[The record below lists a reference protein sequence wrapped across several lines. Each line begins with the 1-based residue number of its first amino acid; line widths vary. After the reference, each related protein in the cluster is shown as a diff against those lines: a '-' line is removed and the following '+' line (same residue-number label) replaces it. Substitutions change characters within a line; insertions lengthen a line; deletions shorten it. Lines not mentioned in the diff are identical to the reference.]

1 MRHCLLICFWVL
13 LTGTSSSAQ
22 NLEAGFF
29 LGASN
34 YQGDLQPTHFLFGES
49 KVAFG
54 GFVKY
59 PVLDYLSLRAS
70 ITKGTISGNDR
81 NSTISSGRQN
91 RNLNFRSDILDF
103 GLQAEFH
110 PLTLIYDD
118 KKIISPYL
126 MGGINGFT
134 FNPEA
139 FYIDRF
145 YALAPLGTEGQFLEG
160 SGVSP
165 YKRLQIA
172 IPAGVGIE
180 LKISDYNSIALE
192 FGIRKTFTDYLD
204 DVSGNY
210 PDLAQLAELDP
221 LAATLSYRRLDN
233 NGDPVEVPV
242 SGGKRG
248 NSNAGDLYYFFG
260 VNFGFN
266 ITNILNLGGGADDYS
281 IF

>member
-1 MRHCLLICFWVL
+1 MKNCLLSCLCIL
-13 LTGTSSSAQ
+13 LGGFSINGQ

-54 GFVKY
+54 GFIKY
-59 PVLDYLSLRAS
+59 PILDYLTLRAS
-70 ITKGTISGNDR
+70 VTKGTISGEDL
-81 NSTISSGRQN
+81 NSNVGTNRRR

-110 PLTLIYDD
+110 PLTIIYGE

-139 FYIDRF
+139 FYVDRF

-165 YKRLQIA
+165 YKRFQVS
-172 IPAGVGIE
+172 IPAGIGIE
-180 LKISDYNSIALE
+180 LKVSDYNTIGLE

-204 DVSGNY
+204 DVSGSY
-210 PDLAQLAELDP
+210 PDLNRLAELDP
-221 LAATLSYRRLDN
+221 LAATLSFRRVDAQGEPLPFPAE
-233 NGDPVEVPV
+233 G
-242 SGGKRG
+242 SQRG
-248 NSNAGDLYYFFG
+248 NPNAKDLYYFFG
-260 VNFGFN
+260 INFGFN
-266 ITNILNLGGGADDYS
+266 ISNILNLGGGPSDYS
-281 IF
+281 VF

>member
-1 MRHCLLICFWVL
+1 MKHCLLICFWVL

-34 YQGDLQPTHFLFGES
+34 YQGDLQPTHFLFAES
-49 KVAFG
+49 KVAYG
-54 GFVKY
+54 GFIKY
-59 PVLDYLSLRAS
+59 PVLDYLFVRAS
-70 ITKGTISGNDR
+70 ITKGTISGNDL
-81 NSTISSGRQN
+81 NSNIDSGRRR

-110 PLTLIYDD
+110 PLTLIYGES
-118 KKIISPYL
+118 KIISPYL
-126 MGGINGFT
+126 MGGVNGFT

-139 FYIDRF
+139 FHIDRF

-165 YKRLQIA
+165 YKRLQVS
-172 IPAGVGIE
+172 IPAGIGIE
-180 LKISDYNSIALE
+180 LKVSDYNSIALE

-204 DVSGNY
+204 DVSGSY
-210 PDLAQLAELDP
+210 PDLTQLAELDP
-221 LAATLSYRRLDN
+221 LAATLSFRKTDN
-233 NGDPVEVPV
+233 NGEPANLPAA
-242 SGGKRG
+242 GTQRG
-248 NSNAGDLYYFFG
+248 NPDAGDLYYFFG

-266 ITNILNLGGGADDYS
+266 ITNILNLGGGASDYS

>member
-1 MRHCLLICFWVL
+1 MKQRILICFCVL
-13 LTGTSSSAQ
+13 LAGASIMAQ

-49 KVAFG
+49 KVAYG

-59 PVLDYLSLRAS
+59 PVLEYLSLRAS
-70 ITKGTISGNDR
+70 FTKGTISGEDL
-81 NSTISSGRQN
+81 NSSVNSGRRR
-91 RNLNFRSDILDF
+91 RNFNFRSDILDF

-110 PLTLIYDD
+110 PLTLIYQE

-139 FYIDRF
+139 FYIDR
-145 YALAPLGTEGQFLEG
+145 YYDLAPLGTEGQYLEG

-165 YKRLQIA
+165 YSRFQVA
-172 IPAGVGIE
+172 IPAGIGVEI
-180 LKISDYNSIALE
+180 KISDYNSIALE

-204 DVSGNY
+204 DVSGSY

-221 LAATLSYRRLDN
+221 LAASLSFRKLDD
-233 NGDPVEVPV
+233 NGEPAAFPAT
-242 SGGKRG
+242 GAKRG
-248 NSNAGDLYYFFG
+248 NPDAKDLYYFFG
-260 VNFGFN
+260 VNFAFN
-266 ITNILNLGGGADDYS
+266 ITNILNLGGGPSNYS
-281 IF
+281 VW

>member
-1 MRHCLLICFWVL
+1 MKNYLLLSFCIL
-13 LTGTSSSAQ
+13 LSSASINAQ
-22 NLEAGFF
+22 NIEAGFF

-49 KVAFG
+49 KVAYG

-59 PVLDYLSLRAS
+59 PILEYLTVRAS
-70 ITKGTISGNDR
+70 ITKGTISGEDL
-81 NSTISSGRQN
+81 NSNVGSGRRR
-91 RNLNFRSDILDF
+91 RNLNFRSIILDF

-110 PLTLIYDD
+110 PLTIIYGE
-118 KKIISPYL
+118 KKTFSPYL
-126 MGGINGFT
+126 MAGINGFT

-165 YKRLQIA
+165 YKRFQVS
-172 IPAGVGIE
+172 IPAGIGIE
-180 LKISDYNSIALE
+180 LKVSDYNTIGLE

-204 DVSGNY
+204 DVSGSY
-210 PDLAQLAELDP
+210 PDLNKLAELDP
-221 LAATLSYRRLDN
+221 LAATLSFRKVDAEGELLPFSPE
-233 NGDPVEVPV
+233 G
-242 SGGKRG
+242 SQRG
-248 NSNAGDLYYFFG
+248 NPDANDLYYFFG

-266 ITNILNLGGGADDYS
+266 ISNILNLGGGPSDYS

>member
-1 MRHCLLICFWVL
+1 MKHRLLICLWVL
-13 LTGTSSSAQ
+13 FISISSSAQ

-49 KVAFG
+49 KVAYG
-54 GFVKY
+54 GFIKY

-70 ITKGTISGNDR
+70 ITKGTISGNDL
-81 NSTISSGRQN
+81 NSTIESGRRQ

-103 GLQAEFH
+103 GIQAEFH
-110 PLTLIYDD
+110 PLTLIYGET
-118 KKIISPYL
+118 KVISPYL

-145 YALAPLGTEGQFLEG
+145 YALAPLGTEGQYLEG

-172 IPAGVGIE
+172 IPAGIGIE

-192 FGIRKTFTDYLD
+192 FGVRKTFTDYLD

-210 PDLAQLAELDP
+210 PDLSQLSELDP
-221 LAATLSYRRLDN
+221 LAATLSYRRLNRD
-233 NGDPVEVPV
+233 GEPTDFP
-242 SGGKRG
+242 SAGTQRG
-248 NSNAGDLYYFFG
+248 NPDSGDLYYFFG

-266 ITNILNLGGGADDYS
+266 ITNILNLGGGASDYS

>member
-1 MRHCLLICFWVL
+1 MRHWIITWLGVL
-13 LTGTSSSAQ
+13 FLFTQVNAQ

-49 KVAFG
+49 KVAYG

-59 PVLDYLSLRAS
+59 PVLEYLNLRAS

-81 NSTISSGRQN
+81 NSSLSSGRQT

-110 PLTLIYDD
+110 PLTLIFGEE
-118 KKIISPYL
+118 KIISPYL

-139 FYIDRF
+139 FYVDR
-145 YALAPLGTEGQFLEG
+145 YYELAPLGTEGQHLEG

-172 IPAGVGIE
+172 IPAGIGVE
-180 LKISDYNSIALE
+180 LKVSDYNTIALE

-204 DVSGNY
+204 DVSGSY
-210 PDLAQLAELDP
+210 PDLTQLAELDP
-221 LAATLSYRRLDN
+221 LAATLSFRNIDA
-233 NGDPVEVPV
+233 NGELATLPAP
-242 SGGKRG
+242 GAQRG
-248 NSNAGDLYYFFG
+248 NPDAGDLYYFFG

-266 ITNILNLGGGADDYS
+266 ITNILNLGGGSNDYS